1 MTAYNQQIGGP
12 RVLTDEQLRFFKA
25 VSAPET
31 GGITITGLSGVTAVN
46 FSLVTH
52 TNPGS
57 SEELAFATG
66 ATACHRLNLDV
77 ASCAL
82 TFSGA
87 VNLTPAEI
95 VLTIAQDATGGR
107 LVTWPAAV
115 KWAGG
120 VAPILS
126 TTPSAL
132 DRLHFATEDGGTTI
146 YGAVIGFG
154 YA

>member
-1 MTAYNQQIGGP
+1 MTAYDEQRGGP

-31 GGITITGLSGVTAVN
+31 GGVTIAGLSGVTAVN
-46 FSLVTH
+46 FSLTTH
-52 TNPGS
+52 NTPGS
-57 SEELAFATG
+57 SEALAFTTG

-87 VNLTPAEI
+87 VNLTPAEL
-95 VLTIAQDATGGR
+95 VLTVAQDATGAR
-107 LVTWPAAV
+107 VVTWPAAV

-126 TTPSAL
+126 TTPSAV
-132 DRLHFATEDGGTTI
+132 DRLHFATEDGGSTI
-146 YGAVIGFG
+146 YGSVIGYGF
-154 YA
+154 A